1 MCLLDRGYRRSCRDN
16 DIGPDFNELGRDL
29 GKTLGVSFPPAI
41 LDYDG
46 APLGPAHF
54 TQPLLKGRGPYA
66 PRRSRTRTQ
75 KPDDRQLSRLLRARR
90 ERPCSS

>member
-1 MCLLDRGYRRSCRDN
+1 MDVACLIAGTADPAVTMTSALILTNSAAISAKRLVCPS
-16 DIGPDFNELGRDL
+16 
-29 GKTLGVSFPPAI
+29 AI